1 MSFATS
7 AVAGWRQQRRWQRI
21 YTLLWLI
28 VENLTLSSAQSPFP
42 FYPARYNSTMTKTN
56 FDFLQQTDPEITA
69 IIGRERQRQQEH
81 LELIASENFT
91 SPAVMAAQGSVL
103 TNKYAE
109 GLPNKRYYGGCEFV
123 DQAEALAIER
133 IKQLFGAAH
142 ANVQPHSGAQ
152 ANFAV
157 FLALLQPGDTIMGM
171 DLSHGGHLT
180 HGSPVNFSGKWF
192 NVVQYGVSQE
202 TEQLDYDAVRELALQ
217 HRPKLIICGYSAYP
231 RTIHFDRFRAIADE
245 VGAYLMAD
253 IAHIAGLVATGH
265 HPNPLPHCHVVTTT
279 THKTLRGPRGGLIMT
294 SDPEL
299 GKKFD
304 KAVFPGSQ
312 GGPLEHVVAA
322 KAVAFGEALKP
333 EFQAYSAQVIANAQ
347 AMASQLQS
355 RGIKVVS
362 DGTDNHLVLLDLRS
376 IGMTGKRADALV
388 SMVNITANKNT
399 VPFDPE
405 SPFVTSGLR
414 LGSPAMTTRGL
425 GEDEFREIANI
436 IADRLLS
443 PDDSAVEEQCRARV
457 AALCQRFPLYPHL
470 QTGEPALV

>member
-1 MSFATS
+1 MTS
-7 AVAGWRQQRRWQRI
+7 
-21 YTLLWLI
+21 
-28 VENLTLSSAQSPFP
+28 
-42 FYPARYNSTMTKTN
+42 N
-56 FDFLQQTDPEITA
+56 FDFLRQTDPDITA
-69 IIGRERQRQQEH
+69 IIESERQRQQEH

-109 GLPNKRYYGGCEFV
+109 GLPSKRYYGGCEFV

-180 HGSPVNFSGKWF
+180 HGSPVNVSGKWF
-192 NVVQYGVSQE
+192 NVVQYGVSRD
-202 TEQLDYDAVRELALQ
+202 TEQLDYDEIRKLALEY
-217 HRPKLIICGYSAYP
+217 RPKIIICGYSAYP
-231 RTIHFDRFRAIADE
+231 RTIHFDKFRAIADE
-245 VGAYLMAD
+245 IDAYLMAD
-253 IAHIAGLVATGH
+253 IAHIAGLAATGH
-265 HPNPLPHCHVVTTT
+265 HPNPIPHCHVVTTT

-294 SDPEL
+294 SDPDL

-312 GGPLEHVVAA
+312 GGPLEHVIAA

-333 EFQAYSAQVIANAQ
+333 DFKAYCSQVITNAQ
-347 AMASQLQS
+347 ALAAQLQA
-355 RGIKVVS
+355 RGFKVVS
-362 DGTDNHLVLLDLRS
+362 DGTDNHLVLVDLRS
-376 IGMTGKRADALV
+376 IGMTGKQADALV

-425 GEDEFREIANI
+425 GIEEFKEIANI

-443 PDDSAVEEQCRARV
+443 PEDSRVEADCRKRV
-457 AALCQRFPLYPHL
+457 AALCKRFPLYPHL
-470 QTGEPALV
+470 HPAEAVLA